1 MTDRTPPPA
10 APADDAEVPAPNRAT
25 RRGKAGRA
33 VPSGHARG
41 APPHPHGAQGR
52 RILPIRRTG

>member
-1 MTDRTPPPA
+1 MTERTPSPA
-10 APADDAEVPAPNRAT
+10 APVDDAEVPAPNRAA

-33 VPSGHARG
+33 VPSGHGRG
-41 APPHPHGAQGR
+41 ALPHPRGAQGR